1 MRSFDSLSI
10 DEIYCKYGQPQTT
23 PIKRLYDAP
32 LGPEVPPESV
42 IQIWL
47 GVVDDKLMPSE
58 ASIWSH
64 DFGEAFRPDCEE
76 QLFHVSLVLFAHRK
90 QALSARFWY
99 FLPISGFWLVLSMK
113 SLVIGLFSIPFSV
126 GTRTM
131 CL

>member
-1 MRSFDSLSI
+1 MPSFGSLSI
-10 DEIYCKYGQPQTT
+10 DGIYCKYGQPQTT

-32 LGPEVPPESV
+32 LGPEIPPESV

-47 GVVDDKLMPSE
+47 GVNDDKLMPSE
-58 ASIWSH
+58 A
-64 DFGEAFRPDCEE
+64 FRPDCEE
-76 QLFHVSLVLFAHRK
+76 RLFHVSLVLFAHRK
-90 QALSARFWY
+90 QALSAKFWD